1 MATSGQAQTAV
12 AFYSTRPAI
21 LYGKKIRVDMSH
33 KYKEIDLKVTQMDHL
48 LVNALAKLFLAFKSV
63 FKKKKCL
70 SLLLKLLM
78 LMLLQRY
85 DW

>member
-63 FKKKKCL
+63 FKKKKVFEFVVEVTYVDAIATL
-70 SLLLKLLM
+70 
-78 LMLLQRY
+78 
-85 DW
+85 